1 MMTNQKSS
9 KPHLLSV
16 LITLSSPFLN
26 QCAPTHASKPGTPAV
41 PAVVS
46 SHWVQVSSRPPTFY
60 PRGVSAECPT
70 DIASGEWVTT
80 GDAKGTR
87 YFIPVSCPPGVP
99 RKTLVNEAI
108 SARSSQKI
116 QQIEDETRA
125 IEREQFAEN
134 AASFSLTMLGTFVT
148 LGQCPDLFVNRKW
161 KEEWKSSKKPYHE
174 KSRGGGKQVY

>member
-1 MMTNQKSS
+1 MLVLPSAL
-9 KPHLLSV
+9 LLS
-16 LITLSSPFLN
+16 
-26 QCAPTHASKPGTPAV
+26 QCAPTSAPDSGTPAV
-41 PAVVS
+41 SAIVS

-70 DIASGEWVTT
+70 DIESGEWVTT

-108 SARSSQKI
+108 SARSPQKI

-148 LGQCPDLFVNRKW
+148 LGQCPDLFVDRKW
-161 KEEWKSSKKPYHE
+161 REEWKSSKKPYHE